1 MRLKKYIH
9 ATPSMRIQMTR
20 SFWRRIVTRIYY
32 RSIFQTIGKRSLL
45 YKNVTVI
52 NSEFIRLGTSV
63 TIREGS
69 RLEIVLH
76 DQNWV
81 PRMEI
86 GNNVNIEQNVHI
98 ICHDQVLIGDNVSIA
113 PMCAIVDTKHPYD
126 VCRQGKK
133 IGAAIDSERSAVI
146 IGANTFLGV
155 GVTVLP
161 GVTVGEN
168 CVIGA
173 GSVVTRD
180 LAVGSI
186 AAGSPARVIGSVFLQ
201 HGE

>member
-1 MRLKKYIH
+1 
-9 ATPSMRIQMTR
+9 MRITMIR
-20 SFWRRIVTRIYY
+20 SAWRRLVTRLYY
-32 RSIFQTIGKRSLL
+32 RLIFQGIGKRSIL
-45 YKNVTVI
+45 YANVIAI
-52 NSEFIRLGTSV
+52 NSEFIRIGNSV
-63 TIREGS
+63 TIRSGS
-69 RLEIVLH
+69 RLEVILH

-86 GNNVNIEQNVHI
+86 GSNVNIEQNVHI
-98 ICHDQVLIGDNVSIA
+98 VCHDQVLIGDNVSIA

-126 VCRQGKK
+126 VCREGKK
-133 IGAAIDSERSAVI
+133 IGAAISSERSAVV

-180 LAVGSI
+180 LPVGSI
-186 AAGSPARVIGSVFLQ
+186 AAGIPAKVIGNVFLVPDEEQ
-201 HGE
+201 ADDGDRR